1 MSYCHCYWSWKV
13 CPLPQEVYCSVLR
26 NCQTVTPVVMKVR
39 MTGVNAVQCT
49 ACLAVVAHGGWST
62 GHTLACTR
70 VQHLFWTDSLLSL
83 A

>member
-1 MSYCHCYWSWKV
+1 MGFLGAGFFSQQRTQRPLMSYCHCYWSWKV

-49 ACLAVVAHGGWST
+49 ACLAVVAHG
-62 GHTLACTR
+62 
-70 VQHLFWTDSLLSL
+70 V
-83 A
+83 